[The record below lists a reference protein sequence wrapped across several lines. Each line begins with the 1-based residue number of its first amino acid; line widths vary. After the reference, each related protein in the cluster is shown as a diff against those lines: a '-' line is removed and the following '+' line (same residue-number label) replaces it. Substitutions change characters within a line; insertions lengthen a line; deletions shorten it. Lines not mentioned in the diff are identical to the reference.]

1 MKDAPTLPICNFR
14 VLSLKATS
22 LLSQCESVRIW
33 RCADMC
39 MVYLLAALPRLRE
52 VGRGEPLR
60 HQNQT
65 AVYVY
70 VCVFVC
76 V

>member
-1 MKDAPTLPICNFR
+1 
-14 VLSLKATS
+14 
-22 LLSQCESVRIW
+22 
-33 RCADMC
+33 MC

-76 V
+76 VWPQTSTFLYAADATDLHQIIL